1 MIKLILLDDAIIVG
15 ILTIL
20 LTVLFENLIGIT
32 VFAIPSSPPIQI
44 FSPLTPD
51 KTQFLYNQIMFH
63 LDNHSSGSMES
74 ISNETGKKIV
84 QYFKYNPEQ
93 NTVTVSNA
101 TIYTH
106 YDLQVPL
113 SSKHDETIIQ
123 TVNRVF
129 NVKYVVNP
137 DPRLSIP
144 SSTYFG
150 ELYAKFLSTTGKKYD
165 KLNIQ
170 IIIPHELHKYQSMM
184 IEYPSI
190 NK

>member
-1 MIKLILLDDAIIVG
+1 MIKLIISNIMFFG
-15 ILTIL
+15 FLTFL
-20 LTVLFENLIGIT
+20 LTVLFENFTGIT
-32 VFAIPSSPPIQI
+32 VFAISSTPSIQI
-44 FSPLTPD
+44 FSPLTHD
-51 KTQFLYNQIMFH
+51 KTQFLHNQIMFH
-63 LDNHSSGSMES
+63 LDNQSSGSIES

-93 NTVTVSNA
+93 NTVTVSNS

-106 YDLQVPL
+106 YDLQVSLP
-113 SSKHDETIIQ
+113 SKHGETMMQ

-129 NVKYVVNP
+129 DVKYIVNP
-137 DPRLSIP
+137 DPRLSLP

-150 ELYAKFLSTTGKKYD
+150 ELNAKFLSTNGKKYD

-170 IIIPHELHKYQSMM
+170 IIIPHDVSKYQSMM

>member
-1 MIKLILLDDAIIVG
+1 MKLILLNIVVIVG

-20 LTVLFENLIGIT
+20 LTVLYENLIGIT
-32 VFAIPSSPPIQI
+32 VFAISSSPSIQI

-51 KTQFLYNQIMFH
+51 NTQFLYNQIMFH
-63 LDNHSSGSMES
+63 LDNQSSGSVES
-74 ISNETGKKIV
+74 ISNETGKKIT

-106 YDLQVPL
+106 YDLQIPL
-113 SSKHDETIIQ
+113 SLKQNKTIMQ

-150 ELYAKFLSTTGKKYD
+150 ELHAKFLSTAGKKYD

-190 NK
+190 DK

>member
-1 MIKLILLDDAIIVG
+1 MIKLMILNLTLFAV
-15 ILTIL
+15 LTIL
-20 LTVLFENLIGIT
+20 FSVISNNFIGIAI
-32 VFAIPSSPPIQI
+32 FAMPSFPSIQI

-63 LDNHSSGSMES
+63 LDNHSSGSIES
-74 ISNETGKKIV
+74 ISNETGKKII
-84 QYFKYNPEQ
+84 QYFKYNPEH

-113 SSKHDETIIQ
+113 ISKHNKTIMQ
-123 TVNRVF
+123 SVNRVF
-129 NVKYVVNP
+129 NVKHVINP

-150 ELYAKFLSTTGKKYD
+150 ELNAKFLSTNGKKYD

-184 IEYPSI
+184 LEYPSI